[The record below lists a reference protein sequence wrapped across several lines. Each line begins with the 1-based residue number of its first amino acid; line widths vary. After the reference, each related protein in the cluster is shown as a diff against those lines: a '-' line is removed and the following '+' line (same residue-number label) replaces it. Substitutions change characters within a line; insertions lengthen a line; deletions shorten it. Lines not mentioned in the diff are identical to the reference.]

1 MTAQR
6 RLQGALA
13 LACAIA
19 ATTPAAA
26 GAVPAIDSAPR
37 SDAPPGA
44 RSGAVLTRPHVATGE
59 CAASSDADVALIA
72 LLGGGAFLLGGLA
85 GTQTARRRRAHRLAI
100 SNP

>member
-6 RLQGALA
+6 RFQGALA

-19 ATTPAAA
+19 ASMPAAA
-26 GAVPAIDSAPR
+26 GAVPAIDS
-37 SDAPPGA
+37 DAPPGA
-44 RSGAVLTRPHVATGE
+44 RSAALTTRPPVAAGE

-72 LLGGGAFLLGGLA
+72 LLGGGAFVLGGLA

-100 SNP
+100 SRR

>member
-37 SDAPPGA
+37 SDAP
-44 RSGAVLTRPHVATGE
+44 SGAVLTRPHVVTGE